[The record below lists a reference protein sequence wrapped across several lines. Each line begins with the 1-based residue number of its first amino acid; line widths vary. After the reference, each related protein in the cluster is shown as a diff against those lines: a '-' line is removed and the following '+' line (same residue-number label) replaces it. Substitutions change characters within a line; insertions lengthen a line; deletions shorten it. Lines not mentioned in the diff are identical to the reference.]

1 MMAAWYEQTVDG
13 VLLDITGV
21 LYNSGPGRGSV
32 IPGSVDAVDR
42 LRQAGLPIR
51 FCTNETTSTKSALV
65 EKLQFHGFNLTEA
78 DVFPPAPAVCSILK
92 RRHLRPFLLLHPN
105 ARANFADI
113 DTSNPNC
120 VVMGDAVDEFTYE
133 NMNKAFK
140 LLMSLEEPVLISMGR
155 GKYYKE
161 DNEIVLDLG
170 AFMKALEYACD
181 IEAEVVG
188 KPSPSFFN
196 AALEDMGVTSDKVV
210 MVGDDVVNDIG
221 GSQACGMRGV
231 LVRTGK
237 YRPSDEQHPTV
248 KPSGVVDNLA
258 QAVDLI
264 LKHR

>member
-21 LYNSGPGRGSV
+21 LYNSGHDGGHA
-32 IPGSVDAVDR
+32 IPGSVDAVNR
-42 LRQAGLPIR
+42 LRGAGLPVR
-51 FCTNETTSTKSALV
+51 FCTNETTSTKAALV
-65 EKLQFHGFNLTEA
+65 KKLQGHGFTMTET
-78 DVFPPAPAVCSILK
+78 DVFPPAPAVCSLLK
-92 RRHLRPFLLLHPN
+92 QRHLRPYLLVHPN
-105 ARANFADI
+105 ARPNFADI

-120 VVMGDAVDEFTYE
+120 VVMGDAADHFTYE

-155 GKYYKE
+155 GKYYREE
-161 DNEIVLDLG
+161 DENVLDVG
-170 AFMKALEYACD
+170 AYMKALEYACD
-181 IEAEVVG
+181 IEAEIVG

-210 MVGDDVVNDIG
+210 MVGDDVVNDVG

-237 YRPSDEQHPTV
+237 YRPSDEHHPTV
-248 KPSGVVDNLA
+248 TPSGVVDNLA
-258 QAVDLI
+258 EAVDLI
-264 LKHR
+264 LNHR